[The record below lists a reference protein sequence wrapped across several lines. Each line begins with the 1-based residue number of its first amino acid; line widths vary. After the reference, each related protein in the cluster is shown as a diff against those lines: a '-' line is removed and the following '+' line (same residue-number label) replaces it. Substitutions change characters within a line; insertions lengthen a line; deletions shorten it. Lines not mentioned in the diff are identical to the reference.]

1 MLFRIIILSLCLVT
15 VVSNYFV
22 YTSNINQLSLL
33 SDAGNDA
40 FLLKDDE
47 IKKINYKYP
56 SLAINSVPILTYLSR
71 YDTNK
76 NNFLDAIN
84 KLEKSMTQNPYNLYT
99 FYLISRNYIYLN
111 DYYNAERYLETLF
124 NLSPKIE
131 SSSSLYFFVLGKNKK
146 IEKLKTFSDKI
157 LDIQSINIW
166 SFYLSAIKT
175 NIQDKNDTIF
185 YNAILEEFQKKF

>member
-1 MLFRIIILSLCLVT
+1 
-15 VVSNYFV
+15 
-22 YTSNINQLSLL
+22 
-33 SDAGNDA
+33 
-40 FLLKDDE
+40 
-47 IKKINYKYP
+47 
-56 SLAINSVPILTYLSR
+56 
-71 YDTNK
+71 
-76 NNFLDAIN
+76 
-84 KLEKSMTQNPYNLYT
+84 MTQNPYNLYT

-175 NIQDKNDTIF
+175 NIQDRNDTIF
-185 YNAILEEFQKKF
+185 YNAILEEFQIKF